1 MDRDDLLSLVG
12 AMQEDLLAVKPDG
25 TICDL
30 DNTPAS
36 NEWSISD
43 VEAAVGELTDDLN
56 KLLAWAKLAPK
67 NKEPHQ

>member
-30 DNTPAS
+30 DNS
-36 NEWSISD
+36 DEWSISD